1 MVVISCSLSD
11 MSQVFERL
19 DTAGNGVISVNE
31 LEQVVQQEGL
41 GSLQDDV
48 VRLLQG
54 IDIDGSN
61 SLNYREF
68 LAATME
74 ASLAV
79 PSCWFCLLCLEI
91 SRALLMAGQK
101 GD

>member
-1 MVVISCSLSD
+1 M
-11 MSQVFERL
+11 E
-19 DTAGNGVISVNE
+19 GNGVISVNE
-31 LEQVVQQEGL
+31 LEKVVQQEGL
-41 GSLQDDV
+41 DSLQDDV

-74 ASLAV
+74 VSGRTCQAY
-79 PSCWFCLLCLEI
+79 
-91 SRALLMAGQK
+91 
-101 GD
+101 

>member
-1 MVVISCSLSD
+1 MY
-11 MSQVFERL
+11 QVFERL
-19 DTAGNGVISVNE
+19 DVEGNGVISENE
-31 LEQVVQQEGL
+31 LQQVVQQEGL
-41 GSLQDDV
+41 GNLQEDV

-74 ASLAV
+74 ASYGRAGMEV
-79 PSCWFCLLCLEI
+79 DVGEGMGEGGKFF
-91 SRALLMAGQK
+91 SRSVLYVLREFPGS
-101 GD
+101 

>member
-1 MVVISCSLSD
+1 MIS
-11 MSQVFERL
+11 
-19 DTAGNGVISVNE
+19 TNE

-41 GSLQDDV
+41 DNLQDDV

-74 ASLAV
+74 RNIFIREENIRCAFDYFDLDSNSEV
-79 PSCWFCLLCLEI
+79 KEPTS
-91 SRALLMAGQK
+91 
-101 GD
+101 

>member
-1 MVVISCSLSD
+1 M
-11 MSQVFERL
+11 FERL
-19 DTAGNGVISVNE
+19 DAEGNGVISVNE
-31 LEQVVQQEGL
+31 LEQVVQQDGFEN
-41 GSLQDDV
+41 LQEDV

-74 ASLAV
+74 V
-79 PSCWFCLLCLEI
+79 RYHW
-91 SRALLMAGQK
+91 G
-101 GD
+101 

>member
-1 MVVISCSLSD
+1 MDDTL
-11 MSQVFERL
+11 QVFERL
-19 DTAGNGVISVNE
+19 DVEGDGLISVNE
-31 LEQVVQQEGL
+31 LEQVVKQEGL
-41 GSLQDDV
+41 ECAQEDV

-74 ASLAV
+74 VSNAEGLTV
-79 PSCWFCLLCLEI
+79 RGEHRWVLMVCLLF
-91 SRALLMAGQK
+91 SFVV
-101 GD
+101 